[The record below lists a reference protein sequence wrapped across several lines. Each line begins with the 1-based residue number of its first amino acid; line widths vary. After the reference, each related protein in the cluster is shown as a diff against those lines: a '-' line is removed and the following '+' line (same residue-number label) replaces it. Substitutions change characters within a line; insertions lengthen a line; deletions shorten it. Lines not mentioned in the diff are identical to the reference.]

1 MPSYAVSTL
10 HVVARSEKVLLL
22 RTAAVH
28 LISRTFAGDTPAHK
42 EPKSPERSKSGS
54 ENRMEDDGIPESERL
69 QIEQIM
75 ELESEELEVE
85 EVDEEEV
92 SDEDDH
98 HSSAGASASG
108 EYIYDTSLVAMHSYL
123 GDVEDTHNRLAFL
136 DGGAVLTL
144 PLFYLEGVVLF
155 PEATLP
161 LRVVFPNFI
170 AGVERAMRQVDAPY
184 TIGVVR
190 VYRDPSNGRIR
201 LSTTGTTAEIRQYRR
216 LEDGSVNI
224 VARGQQ
230 RFRLKRRWVDVEGSL
245 CGEVRIIREDMP
257 LRTPRE
263 AVGKLAPLRNSRAS
277 MTQAMRLNGSQHT
290 RQSCEEGN
298 DSDAMSEG
306 SFESELS
313 STERRLHQYALVSGR
328 SSDVYDESVSSDDEK
343 FERHFEIQP
352 ERSPLDNYTR
362 SVHSDYN
369 KQNADGSP
377 RVGKRPFS
385 YVQPCN
391 KVGWGKYSI
400 GPLRD
405 VPRAFWPSWVYRMY
419 DSYSLARK
427 VADRWK
433 QVVKSPNMD
442 SLVMKPDL
450 LSFHVASK
458 MPISESARQEL
469 LEIDGTTYRLRREI
483 ELLESFDKIRCKTC
497 QTLIAKRSDMLV
509 MSSDGPLG
517 AYANPHGFVHE
528 VMTLLRTNGI
538 AVTGPPVKEFSWFP
552 GYAWSIAECI
562 TCGTQLGWY
571 FSASKKKMRPQA
583 FWGIRSSQVVDD
595 AS

>member
-1 MPSYAVSTL
+1 
-10 HVVARSEKVLLL
+10 
-22 RTAAVH
+22 
-28 LISRTFAGDTPAHK
+28 
-42 EPKSPERSKSGS
+42 
-54 ENRMEDDGIPESERL
+54 MEDDAIPESERL

-85 EVDEEEV
+85 EVDEEES
-92 SDEDDH
+92 SDDDDH
-98 HSSAGASASG
+98 RGSAGASASG
-108 EYIYDTSLVAMHSYL
+108 EYTYDTSLVALHSYL

-161 LRVVFPNFI
+161 LRVIFPNFI

-190 VYRDPSNGRIR
+190 VYRDSNNGRIR
-201 LSTTGTTAEIRQYRR
+201 FSTTGTTAEIRQYRR

-230 RFRLKRRWVDVEGSL
+230 RFRLKRRWIDVEGSL
-245 CGEVRIIREDMP
+245 CGEVHIIQEDIP

-263 AVGKLAPLRNSRAS
+263 AVGKLAPLRNSQAS
-277 MTQAMRLNGSQHT
+277 SILQVAPLNGSQHT
-290 RQSCEEGN
+290 RHSREEGN

-313 STERRLHQYALVSGR
+313 ATERRLHQYALVSCRG
-328 SSDVYDESVSSDDEK
+328 SDVYDESISSDDEK
-343 FERHFEIQP
+343 FERHFEFQP
-352 ERSPLDNYTR
+352 ERSPLDNFTR
-362 SVHSDYN
+362 SMHSEFN
-369 KQNADGSP
+369 KQNADDSP

-400 GPLRD
+400 GQLRD

-433 QVVKSPNMD
+433 QVVKAPSMD

-450 LSFHVASK
+450 LSFHIASK
-458 MPISESARQEL
+458 IPISESARQEL

-528 VMTLLRTNGI
+528 VMTLVKTNGI

-571 FSASKKKMRPQA
+571 FSATKKKMRPQA

-595 AS
+595 TL

>member
-1 MPSYAVSTL
+1 MEK
-10 HVVARSEKVLLL
+10 SEKVPLL

-28 LISRTFAGDTPAHK
+28 SISGTFAGDTPAHK

-92 SDEDDH
+92 SDEDEFEDLVYESTTIALQELLH
-98 HSSAGASASG
+98 LVN
-108 EYIYDTSLVAMHSYL
+108 IYDTSLVAMHSYL

-343 FERHFEIQP
+343 FERHFEIPP
-352 ERSPLDNYTR
+352 ERSSLDNYTR

-427 VADRWK
+427 
-433 QVVKSPNMD
+433 
-442 SLVMKPDL
+442 
-450 LSFHVASK
+450 
-458 MPISESARQEL
+458 
-469 LEIDGTTYRLRREI
+469 
-483 ELLESFDKIRCKTC
+483 
-497 QTLIAKRSDMLV
+497 TLIAKRSDMLV

-562 TCGTQLGWY
+562 TCEHSWVGFMQYVGLKDIHSIMRVRDSSTSGLLPMVILEKDPTRLE
-571 FSASKKKMRPQA
+571 ASSESCFYECEQT
-583 FWGIRSSQVVDD
+583 
-595 AS
+595 

>member
-1 MPSYAVSTL
+1 
-10 HVVARSEKVLLL
+10 
-22 RTAAVH
+22 
-28 LISRTFAGDTPAHK
+28 
-42 EPKSPERSKSGS
+42 
-54 ENRMEDDGIPESERL
+54 MEDDGIPESERL
-69 QIEQIM
+69 QIEHIM

-85 EVDEEEV
+85 EVDDEES
-92 SDEDDH
+92 SDGDD
-98 HSSAGASASG
+98 SKNWGMSNVIELNLLFADWVLSGNEKSYRGSAGVSASG
-108 EYIYDTSLVAMHSYL
+108 EYAYDTSLVALHSYL

-170 AGVERAMRQVDAPY
+170 AGVERAMKQVDAPY

-190 VYRDPSNGRIR
+190 VYRDSHNGRIR
-201 LSTTGTTAEIRQYRR
+201 FSTTGTTAEIRQYRR
-216 LEDGSVNI
+216 LEDGSLNI

-230 RFRLKRRWVDVEGSL
+230 RFRLKRRWIDVEGSL
-245 CGEVRIIREDMP
+245 CGEVHIIQEDVP

-263 AVGKLAPLRNSRAS
+263 AVGKLAPLRNNQAS
-277 MTQAMRLNGSQHT
+277 SLLQVTPSNGSKRT
-290 RQSCEEGN
+290 RHISEEGN

-313 STERRLHQYALVSGR
+313 STERRLHHYALVSGR
-328 SSDVYDESVSSDDEK
+328 SSDVYDESISSDDE
-343 FERHFEIQP
+343 RHLELQP
-352 ERSPLDNYTR
+352 ERSPLDNYT
-362 SVHSDYN
+362 SSMHIEYN
-369 KQNADGSP
+369 KQNADDSL

-385 YVQPCN
+385 HGQPRN
-391 KVGWGKYSI
+391 KIGWGKYSLAQ
-400 GPLRD
+400 LRD

-419 DSYSLARK
+419 DSYALARK

-433 QVVKSPNMD
+433 QVVKAPNMD

-450 LSFHVASK
+450 LSFHIASK
-458 MPISESARQEL
+458 IPISESARQEL
-469 LEIDGTTYRLRREI
+469 LEIDGTSYRLRREI
-483 ELLESFDKIRCKTC
+483 ELLESFDKLRCKTC

-528 VMTLLRTNGI
+528 VMTLMKTDEI
-538 AVTGPPVKEFSWFP
+538 AVIGPPVKEFSWFP
-552 GYAWSIAECI
+552 GYAWSVAECI
-562 TCGTQLGWY
+562 TCGTQMGWY
-571 FSASKKKMRPQA
+571 FSATKKKMRPQA
-583 FWGIRSSQVVDD
+583 FWGIRSSQVVDETL
-595 AS
+595 